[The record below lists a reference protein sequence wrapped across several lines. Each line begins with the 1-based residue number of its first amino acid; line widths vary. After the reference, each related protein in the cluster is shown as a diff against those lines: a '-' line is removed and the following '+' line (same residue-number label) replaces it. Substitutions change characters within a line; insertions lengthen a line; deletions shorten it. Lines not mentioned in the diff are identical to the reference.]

1 MLLPYYWF
9 YCYLLTASWLQ
20 LKRMFKKDSVKKTEH
35 LEVQGMDRPLT
46 DHPLVGGLELIHTLF
61 CSLIF
66 QLQRVVLF
74 QIKACL
80 VQR

>member
-1 MLLPYYWF
+1 
-9 YCYLLTASWLQ
+9 
-20 LKRMFKKDSVKKTEH
+20 MFKKDSVKKTEH

-46 DHPLVGGLELIHTLF
+46 DHHLVGGSGASPSCLWPLHLGGDHAIF

-66 QLQRVVLF
+66 LGELQRIVAF